1 MKSVKRPCCGAAMK
15 RNGKTGA
22 GSQRWRRRDCGAS
35 RTVRYDDEAA
45 RLREFVGWLLSKESQ
60 RDMPGQGRAFR
71 RRTASFWS
79 IWPMPEVVDEAH
91 RVAFV
96 DGIWVARD
104 AVVLIACT
112 ESHVLSWHLARAET
126 SAAWRSLLSR
136 VAPPDRAVS
145 DGGGGFA
152 TAVAAEWPRTRVQ
165 RCLFHVFCQVKR
177 QTTTRPKLQAG
188 VELYALAKELLH
200 IETLRQ
206 AEWWAERF
214 LRWCD
219 FWSDFLA
226 QRSLVDG
233 RLVYTHERLRKARR
247 GIVSLVNAGTLFT
260 YLDPALSAEGPLPA
274 TNNAIEGGVNAQLR
288 SVLRNRRGLSTPKR
302 VKAVFWWCYMHVE
315 CPKDMPRTLREMPT
329 DSDIGLLRAE
339 YGIDAE
345 DVGAPKK
352 WGEGIVWEE
361 LHHKTRYPYSTE

>member
-136 VAPPDRAVS
+136 VAPPDMAVS

-152 TAVAAEWPRTRVQ
+152 KAVAAEWPRTRVQ

-200 IETLRQ
+200 IETLRR
-206 AEWWAERF
+206 AEWWAERL
-214 LRWCD
+214 LRWCG
-219 FWSDFLA
+219 FWSGFLA
-226 QRSLVDG
+226 RRSLVDG
-233 RLVYTHERLRKARR
+233 RLVYAHERLRKARR
-247 GIVSLVNAGTLFT
+247 GIVSLVNVN
-260 YLDPALSAEGPLPA
+260 LPQ
-274 TNNAIEGGVNAQLR
+274 IR
-288 SVLRNRRGLSTPKR
+288 
-302 VKAVFWWCYMHVE
+302 
-315 CPKDMPRTLREMPT
+315 
-329 DSDIGLLRAE
+329 
-339 YGIDAE
+339 
-345 DVGAPKK
+345 
-352 WGEGIVWEE
+352 
-361 LHHKTRYPYSTE
+361 

>member
-1 MKSVKRPCCGAAMK
+1 MLRGCDEEE
-15 RNGKTGA
+15 RQDRA

-136 VAPPDRAVS
+136 VAPPDMAVS

-152 TAVAAEWPRTRVQ
+152 KAVAAEWPRTRVQ
-165 RCLFHVFCQVKR
+165 RCLLLASIYFSPFSPTHFR
-177 QTTTRPKLQAG
+177 QSRQRGYAEFANADAPLSASRRRPPSRPHRRWTRPSG
-188 VELYALAKELLH
+188 
-200 IETLRQ
+200 
-206 AEWWAERF
+206 
-214 LRWCD
+214 
-219 FWSDFLA
+219 
-226 QRSLVDG
+226 
-233 RLVYTHERLRKARR
+233 
-247 GIVSLVNAGTLFT
+247 GTT
-260 YLDPALSAEGPLPA
+260 GPL
-274 TNNAIEGGVNAQLR
+274 
-288 SVLRNRRGLSTPKR
+288 S
-302 VKAVFWWCYMHVE
+302 
-315 CPKDMPRTLREMPT
+315 
-329 DSDIGLLRAE
+329 
-339 YGIDAE
+339 
-345 DVGAPKK
+345 
-352 WGEGIVWEE
+352 
-361 LHHKTRYPYSTE
+361 

>member
-22 GSQRWRRRDCGAS
+22 GSQRWRCRDCGAS

-136 VAPPDRAVS
+136 VAPPDMAVS

-152 TAVAAEWPRTRVQ
+152 KAVAAEWPRTRVQ

-177 QTTTRPKLQAG
+177 QTTTRPQAPG
-188 VELYALAKELLH
+188 GRRALRAGEGAPAYRDPAPGRMVGRAPPAVVRLPVGLPGAEEPRRRPARLH
-200 IETLRQ
+200 ARAPAQSASGDRLPGQRGHAVHVPRPRAVGGGAAPGDEQRHRRRGERAAAVRPEEPPRPVHAQARQ
-206 AEWWAERF
+206 
-214 LRWCD
+214 
-219 FWSDFLA
+219 
-226 QRSLVDG
+226 G
-233 RLVYTHERLRKARR
+233 RLDVADVAILFWT
-247 GIVSLVNAGTLFT
+247 VS
-260 YLDPALSAEGPLPA
+260 
-274 TNNAIEGGVNAQLR
+274 
-288 SVLRNRRGLSTPKR
+288 
-302 VKAVFWWCYMHVE
+302 
-315 CPKDMPRTLREMPT
+315 
-329 DSDIGLLRAE
+329 
-339 YGIDAE
+339 
-345 DVGAPKK
+345 
-352 WGEGIVWEE
+352 
-361 LHHKTRYPYSTE
+361 

>member
-15 RNGKTGA
+15 RSGKTGA

-35 RTVRYDDEAA
+35 RTVRCDGEAA
-45 RLREFVGWLLSKESQ
+45 RLREFAGWLLSKESR
-60 RDMPGQGRAFR
+60 RDMPGRGRAFR
-71 RRTASFWS
+71 RRAASFRP
-79 IWPMPEVVDEAH
+79 IRPMPEVVDEAH
-91 RVAFV
+91 RAVFV
-96 DGIWVARD
+96 DGVWVARD

-112 ESHVLSWHLARAET
+112 ESHVLSRRLARAET

-136 VAPPDRAVS
+136 VAPPDMAVS

-152 TAVAAEWPRTRVQ
+152 RAVAAEWPRTRVQ
-165 RCLFHVFCQVKR
+165 RRLFHVFCRVKR

-188 VELYALAKELLH
+188 VELYALAKELLR

-214 LRWCD
+214 LRWRD

-226 QRSLVDG
+226 RRGLVDG
-233 RLVYTHERLRKARR
+233 RLVYAHERLRKARR
-247 GIVSLVNAGTLFT
+247 GIVSPVDAGTLFT
-260 YLDPALSAEGPLPA
+260 HLDPALSAEGPLPA
-274 TNNAIEGGVNAQLR
+274 TNNAIEGGANAQLR
-288 SVLRNRRGLSTPKR
+288 SVPRNRRGLSTPKR
-302 VKAVFWWCYMHVE
+302 VKAVFRWRCMRVE
-315 CPKDMPRTLREMPT
+315 CPKGMPRALREMPT

-339 YGIDAE
+339 CGIDAE

-361 LHHKTRYPYSTE
+361 LHHKARHPCSTE